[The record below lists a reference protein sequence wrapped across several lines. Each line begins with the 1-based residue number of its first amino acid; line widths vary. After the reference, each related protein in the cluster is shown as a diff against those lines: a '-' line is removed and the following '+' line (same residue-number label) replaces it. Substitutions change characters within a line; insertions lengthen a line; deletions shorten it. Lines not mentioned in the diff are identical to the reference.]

1 MSYKIIVDSC
11 GEFTEEMKQ
20 DEHFASV
27 PLQLDVDDYHVVDD
41 ETFDQQE
48 FLKRV
53 KESHNS
59 PKSSC
64 PSPQSYIDAMAGDA
78 EHIYIVTLSS
88 KLSGSY
94 NSAVL
99 AKNMYMEEHDDKQ
112 IHVVDSQSASL
123 GETVTALR
131 IQELEKSGLSFTEV
145 VAGVEKHVKEMA
157 TYFVLETLETLR
169 KAGRISGMKALAAGM
184 LNIKPVMKG
193 EEGVI
198 KQAGQ
203 ARGINKALDTMVKEL
218 VAASKNCEQKILG
231 ISHCNCPERA
241 QLVKEKAQQ
250 LAKFKDIIVL
260 NTAGVSTM
268 YANDGGIIMV
278 V

>member
-11 GEFTEEMKQ
+11 GEFTDEMKK
-20 DEHFASV
+20 DTHFASV

-41 ETFDQQE
+41 ETFDQKE

-53 KESHNS
+53 KNSHNS

-64 PSPQSYIDAMAGDA
+64 PSPQSYMDAMEGDA
-78 EHIYIVTLSS
+78 ERIYIVTLSS

-99 AKNMYMEEHDDKQ
+99 AKNMYLEEHKDKK
-112 IHVVDSQSASL
+112 IHVVDSKSASL

-131 IQELEKSGLSFTEV
+131 IQELEKSGLSFADV
-145 VAGVEKHVKEMA
+145 VSGAEKHVKEMA
-157 TYFVLETLETLR
+157 TYFVLETLDTLR
-169 KAGRISGMKALAAGM
+169 KAGRISGVKALAAGM

-193 EEGVI
+193 EEGTI

-203 ARGINKALDTMVKEL
+203 ARGINKALDLMVKEL

-241 QLVKEKAQQ
+241 QFVKEKIQK
-250 LAKFKDIIVL
+250 LAKFKDVIVL

>member
-11 GEFTEEMKQ
+11 GEFTDEMKM
-20 DEHFASV
+20 DTHFASV

-53 KESHNS
+53 KNSHNS

-64 PSPQSYIDAMAGDA
+64 PSPQSYMDAMEGDA
-78 EHIYIVTLSS
+78 ERIYIVTLSS

-99 AKNMYMEEHDDKQ
+99 AKNMYLEEHSDKK

-131 IQELEKSGLSFTEV
+131 IQELEKSGLSFADV
-145 VAGVEKHVKEMA
+145 VAGAEKHVKEMA

-169 KAGRISGMKALAAGM
+169 KAGRISGVKALAAGM

-193 EEGVI
+193 EEGAI

-203 ARGINKALDTMVKEL
+203 ARGINKALDLMVKEL

-241 QLVKEKAQQ
+241 QFVKEKIQK
-250 LAKFKDIIVL
+250 LAKFKDIIVV